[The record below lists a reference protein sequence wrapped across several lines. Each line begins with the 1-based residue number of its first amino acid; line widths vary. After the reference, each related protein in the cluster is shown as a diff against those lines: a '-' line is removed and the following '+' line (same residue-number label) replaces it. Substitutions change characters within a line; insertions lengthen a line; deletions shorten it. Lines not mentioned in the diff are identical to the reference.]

1 MTEHAAEGGVT
12 LACIAKVIENFQ
24 DVAGVEQ
31 ELIAAILAASLARR
45 HGGTTSNKSLKQAL
59 RFIVQKLQ

>member
-1 MTEHAAEGGVT
+1 MSERAAEGGVT
-12 LACIAKVIENFQ
+12 LTNIAKVTENFQ

-45 HGGTTSNKSLKQAL
+45 HGGTTGDEGSKQAL
-59 RFIVQKLQ
+59 SFIVQKLQ